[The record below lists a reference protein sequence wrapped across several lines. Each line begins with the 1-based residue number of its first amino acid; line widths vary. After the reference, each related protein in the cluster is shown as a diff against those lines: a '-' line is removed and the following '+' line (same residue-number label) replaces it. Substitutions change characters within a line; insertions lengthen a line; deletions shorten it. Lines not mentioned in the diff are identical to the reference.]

1 MKFRNLITAAAVAAL
16 PLAAQAAQI
25 VVPAAGSGPGANGS
39 QWQSELTLHSAAPR
53 PVTLSIAFHQGTQV
67 TQPVSVTLA
76 ARETVSIADIVRT
89 KFNVTG
95 TGALVIDLT
104 DRDARGIAITS
115 RTSNVLGNVEYGQ
128 DIPAVD
134 VTNAIRAGEDAALP
148 GPAVAAATRFNF
160 GAYAIEPSVI
170 EWQVVRANGT
180 VAGSKIMSY
189 AAGSHAQHNGGI
201 DTLIG
206 VTPQNNDTLYARV
219 TQGRAIV
226 YGSIVNT
233 TGDPTFVPGILT
245 RGDIVIHFAGL
256 DLDEDGTVDVK
267 DENGDGVLDA
277 TIDVVTSLFDNY
289 FRIVASGE
297 FGEVVQFEVVSS
309 PADADLL
316 DEAGTLRVSAGG
328 SVKGTTGE
336 IRVKATSGSS
346 SQILTIP
353 VRFR

>member
-1 MKFRNLITAAAVAAL
+1 MKFRNLITAAAIAAL

-53 PVTLSIAFHQGTQV
+53 PVALSIAFHQGGPV
-67 TQPVSVTLA
+67 TQPVNVTLA

-95 TGALVIDLT
+95 TGALVINLT
-104 DRDARGIAITS
+104 DRDARSIAITS
-115 RTSNVLGNVEYGQ
+115 RTSNVLGDVEYGQ

-134 VTNAIRAGEDAALP
+134 VTNAVRAGENAALP
-148 GPAVAAATRFNF
+148 GPAVAASTRFNF
-160 GAYAIEPSVI
+160 GVYALEPALI

-180 VAGSKIMSY
+180 VAGSKLMSY
-189 AAGSHAQHNGGI
+189 GTANHMQHNGGI
-201 DTLIG
+201 ETLIG

-219 TQGRAIV
+219 TQGKAIV
-226 YGSIVNT
+226 YGSIVNA
-233 TGDPTFVPGILT
+233 TGDPTFVPGIRT
-245 RGDIVIHFAGL
+245 RDDIIINFAGL

-267 DENGDGVLDA
+267 DEDGDGVLDA

-297 FGEVVQFEVVSS
+297 FGETVQFAVVSS

-316 DEAGTLRVSAGG
+316 DDSGTLRVSAGS

-336 IRVKATSGSS
+336 IRINATSGGA